1 MNELSLVN
9 YLRANA
15 EMAKVVFPR
24 EAEAAVDPNELK
36 EKIVLENPEHPQAEN
51 LKGFLFQFISD
62 ISNEADGGERMTT
75 TISEFTFYSQSFFS
89 YCKE

>member
-9 YLRANA
+9 YLRANT

-62 ISNEADGGERMTT
+62 ISNEADGGEFCAMTV
-75 TISEFTFYSQSFFS
+75 
-89 YCKE
+89 